1 MVHIYAPTIK
11 EALNRYHKQPDYI
24 EPQVNL
30 LEKLK
35 LANIPNI
42 ILDAAMDGYAGILVY
57 TQSVFKDLTQSEKDE
72 LYAEARQQLKDVD
85 LLDTYMV
92 PEDTSDL
99 RIVGNPSIIPC
110 KLVYMEEASIPN
122 PHVQRGVIIPF

>member
-11 EALNRYHKQPDYI
+11 EALNRYHKQTGYI
-24 EPQVNL
+24 EPQDNL
-30 LEKLK
+30 LQKLK

-42 ILDAAMDGYAGILVY
+42 ILDAAMDGYAGILIY
-57 TQSVFKDLTQSEKDE
+57 SSAVFKDLSKDE
-72 LYAEARQQLKDVD
+72 KKELYTEARNQLKDVD
-85 LLDTYMV
+85 LLDTYTI

-110 KLVYMEEASIPN
+110 KLVYMEEVSIPN